1 MKISTV
7 CPECYRENR
16 NKGKTNHLIS
26 YDIDYFDDRLVRLLC
41 EESHDINIGI
51 SNEKFQILFSS
62 SIDTYLSGHTIES
75 TSSAWAAFERCL
87 EFMIRVF
94 TFPHKVG
101 MKDFSISFSDV
112 SGSSERQVGGFLFLY
127 LISVNEPYMFNK
139 RFNIIKDKR
148 NSFIHKGVIP
158 NGEDAFYFLKTLYN
172 EIIYIFN
179 KVSKHPKLMESMA
192 QVINE
197 RKPKSIDSTIYTRR
211 VIPDIFYT
219 IDKRGSVSMF
229 DQSFEDVVAEHKE
242 RKEQNI

>member
-1 MKISTV
+1 MKISTI
-7 CPECYRENR
+7 CPKCYNENI
-16 NKGKTNHLIS
+16 NKEKSKHLVS
-26 YDIDYFDDRLVRLLC
+26 YDIDYFDDRLVKLLC
-41 EESHDINIGI
+41 NESHDINIGI

-75 TSSAWAAFERCL
+75 TSSAWAAFERFL

-101 MKDFSISFSDV
+101 MEDYYINFNDV

-127 LISVNEPYMFNK
+127 LISVNEPYVFNK
-139 RFNIIKDKR
+139 RLNTIKDKR
-148 NSFIHKGVIP
+148 NSFIHKGIIP
-158 NGEDAFYFLKTLYN
+158 NREDAFYFLKTLYN
-172 EIIYIFN
+172 ETLSILN
-179 KVSKHPKLMESMA
+179 KISKHPELMKSMA
-192 QVINE
+192 QVVNE
-197 RKPKSIDSTIYTRR
+197 RKPKSIGSTIYTRR

-219 IDKRGSVSMF
+219 IDKRDSVSIF